1 MALKKYIHALS
12 TRFIAIVLT
21 LTIAWLAITSDNHA
35 NILQR
40 IEYLLY
46 DLRFNMLLPLTKRE
60 SSDTSIVI
68 VDIDER
74 SLITEG
80 RFPWSRHKIAKL
92 VDKLGQA
99 GAVVIAFDVVF
110 SEKQINP
117 VDEMS
122 LLLQRDMR
130 RELDSLDRIY
140 QQVDADVALAKSLE
154 NYDTVLGFFFQDNQA
169 YQNGLL
175 PQPIHTLSPKWQ
187 GKLVVTQRPGYTANV
202 ETLQQAASGGGFVT
216 MFPDFDGIV
225 RRSPLVIRHQN
236 QLYPSLAL
244 SAAMRYLF
252 VENIQPEVAEL
263 GDVLTMT
270 QLSLSEYPA
279 PTDPRGFVTVPYQGR
294 AFSYPYIS
302 ATDVLNDQLEPDW
315 LSGSIVLVGTSAI
328 GLADLR
334 STPMGP
340 QYPGVEVHANI
351 LDALLHGGFPYKP
364 DWSAGAV
371 LLQLIVIAIFM
382 IIVLPRLGPLAML
395 VSGITII
402 AATFFFNG
410 YVWIHG
416 LDLPLAGALL
426 LTTSLTALFI
436 ADGFIRESASKRM
449 LKGMF
454 DQYVPP
460 AHIEK
465 MLDDPEAYSFSG
477 EHKLMT
483 VLFSDIRSF
492 TTISETLS
500 ARELK
505 LLLNT
510 YFTPITKEI
519 FDHQGTIDKYVGD
532 MVMAFWGAPLDD
544 EQHRQN
550 AIKAALK
557 MQQVTEQLK
566 PMFQAQGL
574 PEINIGIGINTGY
587 MNVGDMGSSFRRAY
601 TVLGDAV
608 NLGSRL
614 ESITKYYG
622 AKILVGEETHDAV
635 DDFVFRFVDR
645 IVVKGK
651 ATAIRVYEPLGLV
664 GEVDKESLEELD
676 HYHEALDMYL
686 KQHWGEAREAFNRLN
701 RINPQRLYEVYLNRI
716 DELCE
721 QTLPQDWDGT
731 FIHTS
736 K

>member
-1 MALKKYIHALS
+1 MALKKYLQALS
-12 TRFIAIVLT
+12 TRIIATVMT
-21 LTIAWLAITSDNHA
+21 LIIAWLAITSDNQA
-35 NILQR
+35 NLLQR
-40 IEYLLY
+40 VEYLLY
-46 DLRFNMLLPLTKRE
+46 DLRFNLLLPFTERE
-60 SSDTSIVI
+60 ASDTSIVI

-74 SLITEG
+74 SLIEQG
-80 RFPWSRHKIAKL
+80 RFPWSRHKVADL

-117 VDEMS
+117 VDEIS
-122 LLLQRDMR
+122 QVLQRDIRDKITSMN
-130 RELDSLDRIY
+130 SIY
-140 QQVDADVALAKSLE
+140 EQVDADVALATSLQD
-154 NYDTVLGFFFQDNQA
+154 YDTVLGFFFQDNEA
-169 YQNGLL
+169 YRNGLL
-175 PQPIHTLSPKWQ
+175 PEPIHQLSPLWQ
-187 GKLVVTQRPGYTANV
+187 EKLVVTQRHGYTANV

-225 RRSPLVIRHQN
+225 RRSPLVIRYEDK
-236 QLYPSLAL
+236 LYPSLAL

-252 VENIQPEVAEL
+252 VEDIKPEVAEL

-270 QLSLSEYPA
+270 QLSLSEHPA
-279 PTDPRGFVTVPYQGR
+279 PTDPRGFVTVPYQGK
-294 AFSYPYIS
+294 AFSYPYVS
-302 ATDVLNDQLEPDW
+302 ATDVLNDQLADEL

-351 LDALLHGGFPYKP
+351 LDALLHGGFPHKP

-382 IIVLPRLGPLAML
+382 ISVLPRLGPFAML
-395 VSGITII
+395 ISGLTII

-410 YVWIHG
+410 FVWIQG
-416 LDLPLAGALL
+416 LDLPLAAALM
-426 LTTSLTALFI
+426 LTTTLTALFI

-465 MLDDPEAYSFSG
+465 MLADPEAYSFAG

-492 TTISETLS
+492 TTISEKLS

-519 FDHQGTIDKYVGD
+519 FDHHGTIDKYVGD

-544 EQHRQN
+544 EKHREN

-574 PEINIGIGINTGY
+574 PEVNIGIGINTGY

-622 AKILVGEETHDAV
+622 AKILVGEETYDEV
-635 DDFVFRFVDR
+635 DEFVFRFVDR

-664 GEVDKESLEELD
+664 GDVDADTLAELQC
-676 HYHEALDMYL
+676 YHDALALYL
-686 KQHWGEAREAFNRLN
+686 KQNWSDARAAFEDLN
-701 RINPQRLYEVYLNRI
+701 RNNPQRLYDVYLDRI
-716 DELCE
+716 DELSN
-721 QTLPQDWDGT
+721 QTLPKDWDGT